1 MRSVS
6 PGAALVVLVGM
17 CWLLVSGGA
26 NASAAW
32 WSLTAAGSYLPLL
45 MLALL
50 GAGLPLLYM
59 LRSTVRNRADRSY
72 GSSGSQT
79 SHAVEMANTR
89 LEQEAQQRTL
99 ELADN
104 ERRYRDLFDH
114 NPMPMWTCDTQAGR
128 FTAVNNAAIE
138 LYGYTREEYM
148 AMNIAELFVAEGEWW
163 GAHNPAGEFGTGVQ
177 EKMCLR
183 NKNGSEAVATLYI
196 SEVLN
201 SDKPVCIVQGHDIT
215 ERVQAE
221 VELHRQQEL
230 ARHLLENLAEGVVAC
245 DENGRLVL
253 FNQAAREWHGLDPAR
268 VAPDQWSDFYDLY
281 EADGVT
287 PLSEERIPLMRAFR
301 GECVRGVEISI
312 VRKGHRPR
320 YVLASGEP
328 LYDAGGNKMGAAV
341 ESERASLALRVE
353 ERTAE
358 LTATNRQL
366 AEAKAQVETALQAK
380 SAFLAMMSHEVRT
393 PMNGVLGMIDELAQ
407 TPLEDDQVQ
416 VVGTIRDSSLSLLR
430 IIDNVLDFSRIEA
443 GHMELERAVVNVPEL
458 VEGVC
463 DALASTAEEGGVV
476 LNLFV
481 DPTLPRQ
488 VWSDPTRLRQVLF
501 NLVGNA
507 VKFCSWPV
515 KHRGRVD
522 ISVERD
528 SNTRRNLVFC
538 IRDNGVGIAPEAMPE
553 LFNAFTQADASTTRR
568 FGGAGLG
575 LAICKHLA
583 ELLGGGIQVQSEE
596 GSGSTFTVILPLQAA
611 ADTAPNS
618 ALDLNQLD
626 CILVGRDGD
635 CNRTLVTYL
644 THAGAR
650 VHQVL
655 DASEVRSCIGKSL
668 SRPAVEIHYSGLV
681 GDGAEAA
688 VAAQAAAGSGLL
700 PSGEREACADL
711 RRLVITRGRRHN
723 ARLQSSDCVLLEDYF
738 IRRSSLLQAV
748 AVAAGRSS
756 PIQERPSTGR

>member
-1 MRSVS
+1 MPLVIL
-6 PGAALVVLVGM
+6 ALV
-17 CWLLVSGGA
+17 
-26 NASAAW
+26 
-32 WSLTAAGSYLPLL
+32 
-45 MLALL
+45 
-50 GAGLPLLYM
+50 GAGLPALYM
-59 LRSTVRNRADRSY
+59 LRSTVRNRAGRGY
-72 GSSGSQT
+72 GNSESQPNHTVAMAKT
-79 SHAVEMANTR
+79 S
-89 LEQEAQQRTL
+89 LEREVQQRAQD
-99 ELADN
+99 LADN
-104 ERRYRDLFDH
+104 ERRYRELFDH
-114 NPMPMWTCDTQAGR
+114 NPMPMWTCDMQAGR
-128 FTAVNNAAIE
+128 FTDVNSAAIE
-138 LYGYTREEYM
+138 LYGYTRDEYM
-148 AMNIAELFVAEGEWW
+148 AMNITELFVAEGGWL
-163 GAHNPAGEFGTGVQ
+163 GADNPAGRFGTGVQ
-177 EKMCLR
+177 ENKRLR

-196 SEVLN
+196 SEVPN
-201 SDKPVCIVQGHDIT
+201 SDKPVCIVQGHDRT

-221 VELHRQQEL
+221 AELHRQQEL
-230 ARHLLENLAEGVVAC
+230 TRHLLENLAEGVVAC
-245 DENGRLVL
+245 DEKGRLII
-253 FNQAAREWHGLDPAR
+253 FNKAAREWHGLDPDR
-268 VAPDQWSDFYDLY
+268 IAPEQWADYYDLY

-301 GECVRGVEISI
+301 GECVRSVEMSI

-328 LYDAGGNKMGAAV
+328 LYGAEGNKMGAVVAMHDVTAQQYASRELERYATDLQVAKAAV
-341 ESERASLALRVE
+341 ESERASLAVRVE

-358 LTATNRQL
+358 LAATNRQL
-366 AEAKAQVETALQAK
+366 VEAKAQAEAASQAK
-380 SAFLAMMSHEVRT
+380 SAFLAMMSHEIRT
-393 PMNGVLGMIDELAQ
+393 PMNGVLGMVDVLAQ
-407 TPLEDDQVQ
+407 TPLQQGQVQ
-416 VVGTIRDSSLSLLR
+416 AVSTIRDSSLSLLR
-430 IIDNVLDFSRIEA
+430 IIDDVLDFSRIEA
-443 GHMELERAVVNVPEL
+443 GRMELERAVVSLPEL

-463 DALASTAEEGGVV
+463 DALASTAEEGSVV

-507 VKFCSWPV
+507 VKFCSRPA

-575 LAICKHLA
+575 LAICKHLV
-583 ELLGGGIQVQSEE
+583 ESLGGGIQVQSEP

-688 VAAQAAAGSGLL
+688 VAPQAGAGSGLL

-738 IRRSSLLQAV
+738 IRRGSLLQAV

-756 PIQERPSTGR
+756 PIQESPSTGR